1 MGTVRCTI
9 SMPGGEDRQQAAG
22 GDDMKTISRRH
33 LVSAAGTLAVSPL
46 AAPSVA
52 RAATQRWR
60 MVTSWP
66 RRLPGPGMSAERIAE
81 RIKTLSGGRLEIV
94 VHAAGEVVP
103 ALEVLDAVGSGV
115 VEMGHTAAFFWQG
128 KQPAAAFFT
137 TVPFGLIPPEHVA
150 WIDAG
155 GGQALWDEL
164 YAPFGV
170 KPFMGGNTGVCM
182 GGWFRRDIKSR
193 DDVRGLKIRSLGLG
207 GEVYRRLGATPQT
220 TSPAEILTSLQSGLV
235 DAAEFVGPGSD
246 IALGLYRVAPLYYYP
261 GFNKPN
267 GTGECIV
274 SLKAWQGLDPEMK
287 AIVAHACA
295 TEAAFALNEMERLNA
310 DALVALTTRNGVQ
323 LRPFPADLVAAA
335 RKEAATVLAELAAR
349 SDAAGKVHA
358 SYMAFRDR
366 TAAWSRISLRA
377 VLESREG

>member
-1 MGTVRCTI
+1 MIPTRRRFTFGA
-9 SMPGGEDRQQAAG
+9 GALAAG
-22 GDDMKTISRRH
+22 AI
-33 LVSAAGTLAVSPL
+33 

-52 RAATQRWR
+52 RAQTVKWR

-81 RIKTLSGGRLEIV
+81 RIRRLSNGRIDIT

-103 ALEVLDAVGSGV
+103 AFGVLDAVGNGV
-115 VEMGHTAAFFWQG
+115 ADIGHTAAFYWQG
-128 KQPAAAFFT
+128 KMPAAAFFT
-137 TVPFGLIPPEHVA
+137 TVPFGLTPAEHVA

-182 GGWFRRDIKSR
+182 GGWFRGELKSLA
-193 DDVRGLKIRSLGLG
+193 DLRGLKVRSLGLG

-220 TSPAEILTSLQSGLV
+220 TPPAEILSSLQSGVL

-246 IALGLYRVAPLYYYP
+246 IALGLYRVAPFYYYP

-274 SLKAWQGLDPEMK
+274 ALKTWNALPDDLK
-287 AIVAHACA
+287 SIVSHACA
-295 TEAAFALNEMERLNA
+295 AEATFALAEMERLNA
-310 DALVALTTRNGVQ
+310 QALEALVGPHKVR
-323 LRPFPADLVAAA
+323 LRAFPDDLIDGA
-335 RKEAATVLAELAAR
+335 RKQAADVLGELTAR
-349 SDAAGKVHA
+349 SAITAKVHK
-358 SYMAFRDR
+358 SYTDFRTR
-366 TAAWSRISLRA
+366 TASWSRVSIEA
-377 VLESREG
+377 VLRSRG